1 VRYLLPFVL
10 TVIICTLSCRARH
23 ISRLS
28 LSNTF
33 SITLDLV
40 DENKY
45 LLYKSYVN
53 PNSTIPSNFSDGLY
67 TIMGQNIFLIP
78 RSNLLPKKTI
88 CIRNA
93 KNINAG
99 VRLISKKNYLPYYI
113 FAGDSVIKVNTAIK
127 EINQYIGNRLL
138 IGKNNNLFV
147 TLDIRDSFDYFVC
160 PTEYGSRSNLFNE
173 PMNGVFINDNIN
185 IFFKDSVLVLRRDS
199 TVKGI
204 KRFKQ

>member
-1 VRYLLPFVL
+1 MRYSLPFIL
-10 TVIICTLSCRARH
+10 TVIICTLSCRARN
-23 ISRLS
+23 ISQLS
-28 LSNTF
+28 SSETF

-40 DENKY
+40 DDNKY
-45 LLYKSYVN
+45 LLYKSSVN
-53 PNSTIPSNFSDGLY
+53 PNATLPSNFSIGLY
-67 TIMGQNIFLIP
+67 TLMDYNIFLIP
-78 RSNLLPKKTI
+78 RSNVLPKEII
-88 CIRNA
+88 CIRNT
-93 KNINAG
+93 NNFNAG
-99 VRLISKKNYLPYYI
+99 ARLIAKKNYLPYYI
-113 FAGDSVIKVNTAIK
+113 FLRDSVIRVNTTILN
-127 EINQYIGNRLL
+127 INEYIGNRLL
-138 IGKNNNLFV
+138 IGNNNNLCV